1 MKVLALIVGIAACGV
16 TTFAEETPVKP
27 VRGEDLI
34 VTPAKAPGLIVHNL
48 FQSDMV
54 LQRSKPI
61 RVWGW
66 SDAGDAVTVTIG
78 EKSAS
83 TKAGDDGRWEATL
96 AAMEASR
103 DGIVMTVKGKASELR
118 FDNILI
124 GDVWVLGGQ
133 SNMEFPIAKVE
144 NGQLEIVS
152 ARYPEIRLMTVP
164 SEAAGAA
171 KQNFP
176 RIYEWSDWSKQHFRK
191 GFWDVCAPDTV
202 AEMSA
207 IGYVFGRR
215 LHMASGVPIGLIDA
229 SVGGTAVETWTPLDR
244 IRGID
249 DPEVKEML
257 AEQDQKVAAWD
268 PAKELQNAITRYEGR
283 LAQLKKQG
291 KDVPPDMKL
300 PTDAGPGPR
309 ADRNFPG
316 NCYQGLIA
324 PLRGLEVKGAIF
336 HQGYNNCFAFSK
348 GIRIYSK
355 VFPEMIRSWR
365 ETFNDPSL
373 PFGIISL
380 CTEGE
385 LQTDD
390 NYLEMMANV
399 GPELREV
406 QYRTFLNLQKAGDKN
421 IGYASSFDLHRR
433 WYHPQLK
440 IPAGERIARWALTTQ
455 YGMRLQWEPAQ
466 IEKVVP
472 EDGALV
478 LTFTTQVGAV
488 DDGSGAMKGFAVAG
502 EDRHFQPAEATYLV
516 TGKDDR
522 GKPTED
528 QKMVVLRS
536 PLVAKP
542 LHFRYAWGRNPMA
555 NVQLSGHSDVPL
567 ATQRSDQW
575 DVFEVPVQAQ
585 GSSDGEKFKKVR
597 EALQKDDLERRMYEA
612 RKLLESHGS

>member
-1 MKVLALIVGIAACGV
+1 MLALIVGIAVYGV
-16 TTFAEETPVKP
+16 TTFAEEPSVKP

-48 FQSDMV
+48 FQSGMV

-66 SDAGDAVTVTIG
+66 ADAGDAVTVTIG

-83 TKAGDDGRWEATL
+83 TKAGNDGRWEVTL
-96 AAMEASR
+96 PAMEASR

-124 GDVWVLGGQ
+124 GDVWLLGGQ

-144 NGQLEIVS
+144 NGQLE
-152 ARYPEIRLMTVP
+152 
-164 SEAAGAA
+164 
-171 KQNFP
+171 
-176 RIYEWSDWSKQHFRK
+176 
-191 GFWDVCAPDTV
+191 
-202 AEMSA
+202 
-207 IGYVFGRR
+207 
-215 LHMASGVPIGLIDA
+215 
-229 SVGGTAVETWTPLDR
+229 
-244 IRGID
+244 
-249 DPEVKEML
+249 
-257 AEQDQKVAAWD
+257 KVAAWD
-268 PAKELQNAITRYEGR
+268 PAKELENTITRYEGKV
-283 LAQLKKQG
+283 AQLKKEG
-291 KDVPPDMKL
+291 KDVPADMKR

-316 NCYQGLIA
+316 NCYQGLLA

-336 HQGYNNCFAFSK
+336 HQGYNNCFSFSK
-348 GIRIYSK
+348 GIRIYAK

-365 ETFNDPSL
+365 ETFNDPLL

-380 CTEGE
+380 CTEGP

-421 IGYASSFDLHRR
+421 IGYTSSFDLNRR

-455 YGMRLQWEPAQ
+455 YGMRLEWEPAR

-478 LTFTTQVGAV
+478 LTFTTEVGAV
-488 DDGSGAMKGFAVAG
+488 EDGGGAMKGFGVAG

-522 GKPTED
+522 GNPTED
-528 QKMVVLRS
+528 QKVVVLRS

-555 NVQLSGHSDVPL
+555 NVQLPGHSDVPL

-575 DVFEVPVQAQ
+575 DVLDVPVQAQ
-585 GSSDGEKFKKVR
+585 GRSDGEKFKKVR
-597 EALQKDDLERRMYEA
+597 AALQKDDLERRLYEA